1 MSREEVFERLLPELA
16 DVFGVEPDEI
26 TVQTDMFEE
35 LGADRFDMT
44 EISMITEEEFDIL
57 TDDEVFSGIKT
68 VRQLCDYVC
77 DKAE

>member
-44 EISMITEEEFDIL
+44 EISMII
-57 TDDEVFSGIKT
+57 DDEVFSGIKT